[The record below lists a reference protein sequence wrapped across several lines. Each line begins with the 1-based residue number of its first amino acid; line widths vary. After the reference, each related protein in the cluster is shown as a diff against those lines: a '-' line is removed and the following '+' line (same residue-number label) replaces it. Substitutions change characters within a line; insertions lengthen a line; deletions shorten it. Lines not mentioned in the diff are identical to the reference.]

1 RNKATTTTNNDNDGD
16 DKNKITTSQFHKKL
30 LILVAEEFASTGK
43 KVFVNGMEVYE
54 YYDLDKDLMTIYIS
68 KVDTTENP
76 NKNIL
81 NDTDLLRWWKN
92 TLKVLNK
99 NSLSQQ
105 QIKVENVNS
114 WFFIPGVLS
123 KREARLLIK
132 DANNNNRD
140 DDDSFWIYDYP
151 YSDNDNAIDVI
162 PIFEDDPKS
171 RWINKKNDKN
181 EKNSEL
187 KVKMFWELLAIGTE
201 FATSK
206 NSGFFW
212 LEIDL
217 GERSKNGNDGDQGCD
232 LLDEETFIMLKNGL
246 LLKDFGNETLSIES
260 TASWIN
266 YFDELLSNGINNK
279 KTSFTVEINN
289 QIEDQQEQ
297 QNNIGTSSTTPSSQ
311 SQLRKINN
319 LVKRKSTT
327 ISSFVGKGNEEDKS
341 SNINILSTSLIK
353 RVKKN

>member
-1 RNKATTTTNNDNDGD
+1 MDNFNNNSD
-16 DKNKITTSQFHKKL
+16 TQHQQQEQS
-30 LILVAEEFASTGK
+30 LIEYIASSLKQTILAEEFASTGK

-105 QIKVENVNS
+105 QIKVDNVNS
-114 WFFIPGVLS
+114 WFFIP
-123 KREARLLIK
+123 
-132 DANNNNRD
+132 
-140 DDDSFWIYDYP
+140 
-151 YSDNDNAIDVI
+151 
-162 PIFEDDPKS
+162 DDPKS

-311 SQLRKINN
+311 FQLRKINN

-353 RVKKN
+353 RT